1 MAGLCL
7 RDTAGTRR
15 FGNPDP
21 ESSDATGG
29 KQMEPR
35 SKAGVDPGAASTIM
49 SMLTGAWAARLVHT
63 AAELGVADLLADGPR
78 GVDFLAAQIGAHIE
92 SLARLLRALT
102 AIGVLHESKERSYSL
117 TPLGVT
123 LQSGVPGSM
132 RAWVLLALS
141 DDQGTAW
148 EALTHSVRTGEHAF
162 RHIFGAD
169 MWTRLAERPEAARL
183 FDEAM
188 QSLTQGVNKP
198 LITNYP
204 FEKFGWIVDV
214 GGGNGSL
221 LLPVLERH
229 PAMRATVFD
238 LPHVADATRSRITGA
253 GLSDRCEAVGGDA
266 FVAVPAGADAYV
278 LKGVIHDWEDKEAIA
293 ILRTCRAAMSDGSK
307 LILIERILPE
317 QIDPDDAL
325 TRAKFIH
332 DINMMV
338 NPGGRERTEAEFR
351 ALLSQAGLRLTCVLA
366 MPGPL
371 AVMEVD
377 PI

>member
-1 MAGLCL
+1 
-7 RDTAGTRR
+7 
-15 FGNPDP
+15 
-21 ESSDATGG
+21 
-29 KQMEPR
+29 
-35 SKAGVDPGAASTIM
+35 M
-49 SMLTGAWAARLVHT
+49 SVLTGAWAARLVHT
-63 AAELGVADLLADGPR
+63 AAELGIADHLAGEPR
-78 GVDFLAAQIGAHIE
+78 GVDFLAAQIGAHMP

-102 AIGVLHESKERSYSL
+102 AIGILHESRERLYSL
-117 TPLGVT
+117 TPLGLT
-123 LQSGVPGSM
+123 LRSDLPGSM
-132 RAWVLLALS
+132 RAWVLLVFS

-148 EALTHSVRTGEHAF
+148 EALSHAVRTGEHAF
-162 RHIFGAD
+162 RHIFGTD
-169 MWTRLAERPEAARL
+169 IWSRLAERPEAARL

-188 QSLTQGVNKP
+188 QSLTQGVNGP

-229 PAMRATVFD
+229 PATRVTVFD
-238 LPHVADATRSRITGA
+238 LPHVADAARARIAAT
-253 GLSDRCEAVGGDA
+253 GLSDRCEVVGGDA
-266 FVAVPAGADAYV
+266 FVVVPAGADAYV
-278 LKGVIHDWEDKEAIA
+278 LKGVIHDWEDKEATA
-293 ILRTCRAAMSDGSK
+293 ILRTCRAAMSEGSK
-307 LILIERILPE
+307 LLLIERILPE
-317 QIDPDDAL
+317 QIGPDDAL

-351 ALLSQAGLRLTCVLA
+351 NLLAQADLRLAHVIS
-366 MPGPL
+366 MPSPQ